1 MKEKNFAP
9 HEKLK
14 ILSTGNVTYIELCG
28 KGMGKGVESVSFE
41 HITKDDII
49 LNLKLRL
56 GDFEFLPDG
65 YFDEVLE
72 KLGGEPP
79 DIKRL
84 K

>member
-1 MKEKNFAP
+1 
-9 HEKLK
+9 
-14 ILSTGNVTYIELCG
+14 
-28 KGMGKGVESVSFE
+28 MGKGVESVSFE

-49 LNLKLRL
+49 LSLKLRL
-56 GDFEFLPDG
+56 GDFQFLPDG